1 MRTNVM
7 KHLTGRVPAIIPGVS
22 FLIQDSLFESAD
34 AKQRVIHREYHGAK
48 RDTKAVGDRSEAIVL
63 ATLIKNGY
71 LVSIPFGENQRYD
84 LLADNGG
91 RILRVQVKTGR
102 LRGDI
107 INFSCSSSHS
117 HRGGTHARPYFGQA
131 DIIAVYCPQNGKVYL
146 VPEEEF
152 VASRAHLRLTAPAN
166 NQKRRIRWASRFEL
180 A

>member
-1 MRTNVM
+1 M
-7 KHLTGRVPAIIPGVS
+7 
-22 FLIQDSLFESAD
+22 
-34 AKQRVIHREYHGAK
+34 K

-63 ATLIKNGY
+63 AELVKKGY

-84 LLADNGG
+84 LLADDGA

-102 LRGDI
+102 LRRDVI
-107 INFSCSSSHS
+107 EYSCSSSHT
-117 HRGGTHARPYFGQA
+117 HRGGPHARPYFGQA

-152 VASRAHLRLTAPAN
+152 VASRAHLRLTPPVN
-166 NQKRRIRWASRFEL
+166 DQRRGIRWASRFEL